1 MIIVPG
7 DAVTCAMIVAAEVAS
22 EAADS
27 ELATA
32 EVAGFTFAIEAS
44 DATTARSCPPT
55 HGGTR
60 VRHISV
66 RMFEW
71 PPLLAPPR
79 SRRAAVI

>member
-7 DAVTCAMIVAAEVAS
+7 DVVTRATTVAADLVSEVADSPVAIAEVAVS
-22 EAADS
+22 S
-27 ELATA
+27 C
-32 EVAGFTFAIEAS
+32 AIEAS
-44 DATTARSCPPT
+44 DATTARSRPPT
-55 HGGTR
+55 HAGTR

-79 SRRAAVI
+79 SRRAAVM